1 MGQKKYVMFEM
12 YFWASDAFEQ
22 LLKQSK
28 ILKALTK
35 PHKRQHEIMIEKLL
49 IHYLCTFFVAS
60 KFKSNQKSLQVHM

>member
-28 ILKALTK
+28 ILKVLTK
-35 PHKRQHEIMIEKLL
+35 PHKRQHEILIEKLL